1 MWKLI
6 NPVQHYDWGSKTALT
21 DLYGIS
27 NPHNQPMAELW
38 MGAHPAASSGVVID
52 GQPQSLQALISADNT
67 GMLGPAISA
76 SFGRLP
82 YLFKVLCA
90 ESALSVQVHPDK
102 RSAGLGFARE
112 NQAGIPQGSPQRNY
126 KDDNHKPELL
136 YALTPF
142 LAMNGF
148 RELSEITALFRHLT
162 AIHPQIAAFV
172 RHPDSDALQ
181 QLFTCLLR
189 LQGEERTQALQ
200 QLDECCQRQQGPA
213 WDAVQTLRQHY
224 PDDAGR
230 FMPLLLNVLQLA
242 PGEAMF
248 LHARTPHAYLSG
260 NGLEI
265 MANSDN
271 VLRAGLTSKHI
282 DIDELVASVDF
293 SSRPAS
299 SLLTPP
305 ELLPGE
311 QAFPVPVPDFCFS
324 VAELPPSPQPVRWQ
338 GPRIFFCLQGS
349 ARCTAGGQT
358 LGLSPGESLFIPAS
372 EQEVLLSG
380 QGRIAVAYTSC
391 LPR

>member
-6 NPVQHYDWGSKTALT
+6 NPIQHYDWGSKTALT

-27 NPHNQPMAELW
+27 NPQHQPMAELW
-38 MGAHPAASSGVVID
+38 MGAHPAASSGVIID
-52 GQPQSLQALISADNT
+52 GRQQSLQALITSDSC
-67 GMLGPAISA
+67 GMLGPQISA
-76 SFGRLP
+76 RFGRLP

-90 ESALSVQVHPDK
+90 ESALSIQVHPDK
-102 RSAGLGFARE
+102 RSAELGFARE

-148 RELSEITALFRHLT
+148 RELSEITELFSPLT
-162 AIHPQIAAFV
+162 AVHPQIAAFV
-172 RHPDSDALQ
+172 RQPDRASLQ
-181 QLFTCLLR
+181 QLFTRLLR
-189 LQGEERTQALQ
+189 LQGEEKRQALQ

-213 WDAVQTLRQHY
+213 RDAVQTLRQHY

-230 FMPLLLNVLQLA
+230 FMPLLLNVVTLA

-260 NGLEI
+260 CGLEI

-271 VLRAGLTSKHI
+271 VLRAGLTAKHM
-282 DIDELVASVDF
+282 DIDELVASVNF
-293 SSRPAS
+293 NSRPVC

-311 QAFPVPVPDFCFS
+311 QAFPVPVSDFCFS
-324 VAELPPSPQPVRWQ
+324 VAELTASPRPVRWQ
-338 GPRIFFCLQGS
+338 GPRIFFCLQGEACCSS
-349 ARCTAGGQT
+349 AGQT
-358 LGLSPGESLFIPAS
+358 LSLAPGGSLYIPAS
-372 EQEVLLSG
+372 EHDVLLSG
-380 QGRIAVAYTSC
+380 QGKIAVAYTSSTQ
-391 LPR
+391 P